1 MPNKSFTKDFG
12 WYFLGSFL
20 PLVIGFI
27 KTPIFTR
34 HFSKEDYGYL
44 GLVTVT
50 FSYLGML
57 LFSWIGSC
65 IWRYYNKYQNQN
77 NLKKL
82 YTNLFFLLAV
92 SSVILL
98 IVCSVWYYLS
108 GSLVI
113 KQLVLYSFLQLI
125 FNQLF
130 LCYMVVVRL
139 QKKSNYYTIFHFI
152 RSLVALVLALV
163 FVFIYDKGIIALVS
177 SLAIVDFLVVLF
189 LILFNP
195 AKVTLDTQLI
205 ARNSQKEMLRYGAAG
220 LIINLG
226 FLIIT
231 SSDRYIIAWLTNL
244 ENVGVYDQVYK
255 ISQFSIAALVTV
267 FFNTINPVLL
277 NKLES
282 EFKQSNKLIKKYMQ
296 LMLIYGLPIVI
307 YLSLFSK
314 DIANIL
320 LGKEFRIGYTMMP
333 YVFIAAYLHGILNFY
348 ELRLKFSN
356 KLKRLSSII
365 ITAAIINLIFTYVFV
380 YFFGYEFAALTTT
393 FTYVLLVFIFHSFD
407 REMLFIQKVDVKNLA
422 KISVVLIVQIVMYLL
437 LNYNI
442 SLNLFTKILLALL
455 FAISYFLIFKKELL
469 KVLAINEIN
478 YEEN

>member
-1 MPNKSFTKDFG
+1 MPNKTFIKDFG

-44 GLVTVT
+44 GLVTIT
-50 FSYLGML
+50 FSYFGML

-82 YTNLFFLLAV
+82 YTNLIFLFTI
-92 SSVILL
+92 SSIVLL
-98 IVCSVWYYLS
+98 FVCMCWYFLS
-108 GSLVI
+108 DSLII
-113 KQLVLYSFLQLI
+113 KQLILYSFLQLF

-163 FVFIYDKGIIALVS
+163 FVFIYEKGIIALVS
-177 SLAIVDFLVVLF
+177 SLAIVDLLVVLF

-195 AKVTLDTQLI
+195 AKVTINSKLI
-205 ARNSQKEMLRYGAAG
+205 TKNILIEMLVYGGAG

-226 FLIIT
+226 FLIIA
-231 SSDRYIIAWLTNL
+231 SSDRYIIAWLTNI
-244 ENVGVYDQVYK
+244 ESVGIYDQVYK
-255 ISQFSIAALVTV
+255 ISQLSIAALVSV
-267 FFNTINPVLL
+267 YFNTINPILL
-277 NKLES
+277 NELES
-282 EFKQSNKLIKKYMQ
+282 NFKKSNLLIKKYMQ
-296 LMLIYGLPIVI
+296 LLLIYGLPVVV

-314 DIANIL
+314 DIAYIL
-320 LGKEFRIGYTMMP
+320 LGTEFRIGYKIMP
-333 YVFIAAYLHGILNFY
+333 YVFIAAYLHGVLNFY

-356 KLKRLSSII
+356 KLKRLSLII
-365 ITAAIINLIFTYVFV
+365 ITAAIINLVFTYLFV
-380 YFFGYEFAALTTT
+380 YFFGYEFAAITTT
-393 FTYVLLVFIFHSFD
+393 VTYVILVLTFHFFD
-407 REMLFIQKVDVKNLA
+407 REMLFIKKTDLKQPVK
-422 KISVVLIVQIVMYLL
+422 IGVVLIIQILICLL
-437 LNYNI
+437 LNYSINL
-442 SLNLFTKILLALL
+442 SLFSKILLALFL
-455 FAISYFLIFKKELL
+455 AISYFLIFKEQLR
-469 KVLAINEIN
+469 KVLEINKIN